1 MAEEMP
7 TPSSTLQS
15 VVDRLPFAIDDTDAA
30 NEAFRRWKQQ
40 GRKEERRTV
49 DLWTY
54 CYVSRYFLSKSARK
68 TTFANASDA
77 DELTTRAFQ
86 KVQRSRDSVRNH
98 DRYASWVSV
107 ICKNVLLNYLRR
119 DRYAESIQ
127 DEDGPTLTAQARRSV
142 ADVGFV
148 HEALTDA
155 IDELPNYLQE
165 PARLYFLE
173 NLGFSE
179 ISEAIGKP
187 VATVRTYKHKAVKQL
202 RTNERL
208 QEYVH
213 RSDL

>member
-7 TPSSTLQS
+7 TPSSRLQN
-15 VVDRLPFAIDDTDAA
+15 VLERLPFAVDDTDAA
-30 NEAFRRWKQQ
+30 NEAFRRWRQQ
-40 GRKEERRTV
+40 GKEEEKHTV

-54 CYVSRYFLSKSARK
+54 CYVSRYFLAKSARK
-68 TTFANASDA
+68 TTFTNVSDA

-86 KVQRSRDSVRNH
+86 KVQQSRDSVRNH
-98 DRYASWVSV
+98 ERYASWVSV
-107 ICKNVLLNYLRR
+107 ICKNVLLNYVRR

-127 DEDGPTLTAQARRSV
+127 DEDGPTLTAQARQSV
-142 ADVGFV
+142 AEVGFV
-148 HEALTDA
+148 QEAITDA
-155 IDELPNYLQE
+155 IDELPSYLQE

-213 RSDL
+213 QSDL